1 MSKVEKKK
9 IGFMSGAPLGVGGV
23 SAAPPAVD
31 ATNGDVLAPKGR
43 IRPRMGGSSMVPDAM
58 PGRAPESAVAAPTYN
73 AFTTGMR
80 SGRFDTPPDAKPQQR
95 GHLEDAAIVDRTEY
109 TPQRTRE
116 SQLVGPDGMP
126 KQVGHLN
133 DAAFVEE
140 GAYDPQHSREV
151 QTSYP
156 DAKPQ
161 QRGHLED
168 AAIVDRTEYTPQ
180 RTRESQLVGPDGMPK
195 QVGHLNDAAFVEEGA
210 YDPQHSREV
219 QTSYPDAKPQQA
231 IHDKRGS
238 AVEEMRPEAEAPVF
252 EKDDTRRD
260 GGFFKWLGGLSKK
273 RPGRREGESDDDYDE
288 RMTRNKMR
296 MAVLADAIRHMGNIY
311 YTSKGAPAQKF
322 NNPVAELQAGLDKR
336 KAERARKAAAEADSA
351 YKNAN
356 LQIKMDAAAADR
368 AYKGQMLDMKRQAG
382 ERAAQNAKDLKEY
395 RDGILGVQQGNLKL
409 AGDRLGETKRHNQA
423 SERLSASRLALAQAK
438 AARSG
443 AKGSGGANGGYGYAT
458 PYGRLTSKKQL
469 TPQQEAQAWNEMRNL
484 GMITPQKQRELD
496 LAMNGYT
503 ASDGTVVKPNSAQA
517 RKIIQGAI
525 GYGLLDASSRGE
537 SLRKTFRDGFGYADV
552 RTSDKA
558 KRGVNTSGRKVGY
571 VTKTVSK
578 SQAKQI
584 RERIRELRKGAN
596 PIRWQGSGSKPKAPS
611 TKGTAKGKGTDWS
624 KYVK

>member
-80 SGRFDTPPDAKPQQR
+80 SGRFDTP
-95 GHLEDAAIVDRTEY
+95 
-109 TPQRTRE
+109 
-116 SQLVGPDGMP
+116 
-126 KQVGHLN
+126 
-133 DAAFVEE
+133 
-140 GAYDPQHSREV
+140 
-151 QTSYP
+151 P

-336 KAERARKAAAEADSA
+336 KAEHARKAAVEADSA

-409 AGDRLGETKRHNQA
+409 AGDRLGEAKRHNQA

-469 TPQQEAQAWNEMRNL
+469 TAQQEAQAWNEMRNL

-503 ASDGTVVKPNSAQA
+503 ASDGTVVKPSSERA

-537 SLRKTFRDGFGYADV
+537 SLRKTFRDGFGYADI

-571 VTKTVSK
+571 VTKRVSK
-578 SQAKQI
+578 SEAKQI
-584 RERIRELRKGAN
+584 RGQRKGAN
-596 PIRWQGSGSKPKAPS
+596 PINWQGSGGKTKAPS

>member
-1 MSKVEKKK
+1 MSKDDKKK
-9 IGFMSGAPLGVGGV
+9 TGFMSGAPSGVGGV

-31 ATNGDVLAPKGR
+31 ATNSDVLAPKGR

-80 SGRFDTPPDAKPQQR
+80 SGRFDTPPDVMPQQR
-95 GHLEDAAIVDRTEY
+95 GHLNRANNVERTEY
-109 TPQRTRE
+109 SPQRTRE
-116 SQLVGPDGMP
+116 GQTSTPDVKP

-133 DAAFVEE
+133 DAALVEE

-156 DAKPQ
+156 D
-161 QRGHLED
+161 
-168 AAIVDRTEYTPQ
+168 V
-180 RTRESQLVGPDGMPK
+180 M
-195 QVGHLNDAAFVEEGA
+195 
-210 YDPQHSREV
+210 
-219 QTSYPDAKPQQA
+219 PQQA
-231 IHDKRGS
+231 RHDKRGG

-252 EKDDTRRD
+252 EKDDSQRD

-336 KAERARKAAAEADSA
+336 KAERARKAAVEADSA

-409 AGDRLGETKRHNQA
+409 AGDRLDEAKRHNKA
-423 SERLSASRLALAQAK
+423 SERLGASRLAFAMAK
-438 AARSG
+438 AARTAG
-443 AKGSGGANGGYGYAT
+443 GSGSSGGVGGGYGYAT

-469 TPQQEAQAWNEMRNL
+469 TAQQEAQAWNEMRNL

-503 ASDGTVVKPNSAQA
+503 ASDGTVVKPSSERA

-571 VTKTVSK
+571 VTKRVSK
-578 SQAKQI
+578 SEAKQI
-584 RERIRELRKGAN
+584 RGQRKGAN
-596 PIRWQGSGSKPKAPS
+596 PINWQGSGGKTKAPS
-611 TKGTAKGKGTDWS
+611 NKGTAKGKGTDWS